1 MATVDLREASVAGRD
16 IRYDDVLIGFDP
28 SEKDA
33 SASARTDTLLEVS
46 RKVYARPPD
55 DLTDVETAA
64 LRKALVIPAP
74 GSGPKGDKGDPSMV
88 PGPKGDPGPAS
99 LVAGPKGDPG
109 PASVVPGPKGNPGP
123 ASLVPGP
130 KGDPG
135 PASVVPGPKGNPG
148 PASLVP
154 GPKGDPGPA
163 SVVPGPKGNPGPASL
178 VPGPKGDPGPASLV
192 AGPKGDPGPVS
203 VVPGPKG
210 DPGPASL
217 VAGPKG
223 DPGAVSVVPGPKGVK
238 GDKGD
243 KGDKGNPGAQGI
255 PGTST
260 STPGTTPGASGY
272 VFEELFTVTLE
283 SRLGRRTWTT
293 LKDGVREL
301 VAADDDGILEFI
313 ISIGGAATSSIT
325 VVETIP
331 VGIFRLKGF
340 NTQGIASSSSAK
352 PCIVFKTVNPSIG
365 NVSAFGHANL
375 FVARNTAT
383 EWRWAWSHD
392 LPDDTVVTVRIRKI
406 G

>member
-1 MATVDLREASVAGRD
+1 MGWRFGEVGALVMADVDLREASVLGRD

-55 DLTDVETAA
+55 DLTDEETKA
-64 LRKALVIPAP
+64 LRTALVIPPP
-74 GSGPKGDKGDPSMV
+74 GSGPKGDKGDPSTV
-88 PGPKGDPGPAS
+88 AGPKGDPGPAS

-109 PASVVPGPKGNPGP
+109 AASVVPGPKGNPGDP
-123 ASLVPGP
+123 SLVPGP

-135 PASVVPGPKGNPG
+135 PAST
-148 PASLVP
+148 VP
-154 GPKGDPGPA
+154 GPKGDPSTVA
-163 SVVPGPKGNPGPASL
+163 GPKGAPGAASL
-178 VPGPKGDPGPASLV
+178 VAGPKGDPGAASV
-192 AGPKGDPGPVS
+192 VPGPKGDPGPVS

-223 DPGAVSVVPGPKGVK
+223 DPGAASVVPGPKGAK

-255 PGTST
+255 PGTGT
-260 STPGTTPGASGY
+260 STPGTTPGATGY
-272 VFEELFTVTLE
+272 VFEELFTVTLQ

-301 VAADDDGILEFI
+301 VAADDNGILEFI

-331 VGIFRLKGF
+331 VGIFRLKSY

-352 PCIVFKTVNPSIG
+352 PCIVFKTVNPTIG